1 MISAH
6 AVELTFECNRRY
18 LRYLDAARTAGQHV
32 SGDTGSNSRYL
43 RSQVLSLRVF
53 SAFWLT
59 AGSPEPLEM
68 ANSRGKQLSQNMC
81 TTGRRDVMAE
91 CAYCGTETQ
100 LFENGKTICIKC
112 DSTRS
117 LRK

>member
-59 AGSPEPLEM
+59 AGSPELLEM
-68 ANSRGKQLSQNMC
+68 ANTRRKRPSPFRAPTGSTRPERRTWWLSGQLSHP
-81 TTGRRDVMAE
+81 
-91 CAYCGTETQ
+91 
-100 LFENGKTICIKC
+100 L
-112 DSTRS
+112 S
-117 LRK
+117 